1 MTSIVD
7 QFGQPMISKPAPKP
21 KARAAL
27 TGMRPF
33 DAADRTSQ
41 EMAAWN
47 PVLSS
52 PDAAMNPD
60 RDIIVAR
67 IRDLVRNDGW
77 ASGGVTKICDA
88 VVGADLRLSANP
100 DYRALSAWGP
110 GFDAVWAKEFAA
122 AAEAEWRS
130 WAYDTAKWCDLTRT
144 LPIPG
149 LFRLGFRHLLIDG
162 DALAAMSWR
171 PGRVGPGRAQ
181 LATALQLV
189 HPDRLS
195 NPQGSIDTRE
205 MRGGVHLD
213 EDGAA
218 VGYHVRRGHQSDYWA
233 GTEAQTWDYVPRETE
248 WGRPVMVHY
257 YEVDEAGQHRGA
269 GGLFAPIL
277 ARLRMLARY
286 DAAELQQSLVN
297 AIFGAYIESPFDPDA
312 VQDSLEDGTGV
323 SSYQSG
329 RAEFHDAKKLTLN
342 GVRISSLY
350 PGEKM
355 NFLSSSRPSANFAG
369 FENAVLRNVASGL
382 GLSHPQLSQD
392 WSGVNYSS
400 ARAALLEAWKTLS
413 RRRSEFSVGFCS
425 PIYGAFLEEVFEQR
439 LLPLPAGAPD
449 FMEARAAYTR
459 CRWIGPGRGWV
470 DPVKEP
476 TGALLRVAGGL
487 TALSFE
493 AMENTG
499 MDLEEILDQRELDE
513 QMFRDRGLPIPK
525 ELQGVSPN
533 VTIVEAPEKGEDA

>member
-1 MTSIVD
+1 MTGIIDIHGRPIVSS
-7 QFGQPMISKPAPKP
+7 PMAKP
-21 KARAAL
+21 KVRAAL
-27 TGMRPF
+27 TGTRPF

-41 EMAAWN
+41 EMADWN
-47 PVLSS
+47 PRPTS

-60 RDIIVAR
+60 RDIIVSR

-100 DYRALSAWGP
+100 DYRALSAWTS
-110 GFDAVWAKEFAA
+110 GFDAVWAKEFTAA
-122 AAEAEWRS
+122 VEAAWRS

-171 PGRVGPGRAQ
+171 PGRVGAGRAQ
-181 LATALQLV
+181 LATALQLI
-189 HPDRLS
+189 HPDRLC
-195 NPQGSIDTRE
+195 NPVDGIDTRE
-205 MRGGVHLD
+205 MRGGVQLD

-233 GTEAQTWDYVPRETE
+233 GAETQTWDYVARETD

-286 DAAELQQSLVN
+286 DAAELQQSVVN
-297 AIFGAYIESPFDPDA
+297 AIFGAYIESPNDPDLVQDALDPDA
-312 VQDSLEDGTGV
+312 MSATQDA
-323 SSYQSG
+323 
-329 RAEFHDAKKLTLN
+329 RAEFHEAKKLSLN
-342 GVRISSLY
+342 GVRIPTLF

-413 RRRSEFSVGFCS
+413 RRRAEFSAGFCS
-425 PIYGAFLEEVFEQR
+425 PIYGAFLEEIFEQGI
-439 LLPLPAGAPD
+439 LPLPAGAPD
-449 FMEARAAYTR
+449 FMEARQAYAR

-476 TGALLRVAGGL
+476 TGSLLRIGGGL
-487 TALSFE
+487 TSLSFE
-493 AMENTG
+493 VMENTG
-499 MDLEEILDQRELDE
+499 MDLEEVADQRLLDQQVFLD
-513 QMFRDRGLPIPK
+513 RRLPIPP
-525 ELQGVSPN
+525 ELGGGLLN
-533 VTIVEAPEKGEDA
+533 VTVNEAPEKGEEA

>member
-1 MTSIVD
+1 MTVPVLYGPDNRPLPPSR
-7 QFGQPMISKPAPKP
+7 SKV
-21 KARAAL
+21 RAAL
-27 TGMRPF
+27 NGTTPF

-41 EMAAWN
+41 EMAEWN
-47 PVLSS
+47 PLLSS

-100 DYRALSAWGP
+100 DYRALSAWGN
-110 GFDAVWAKEFAA
+110 GFDAAWAKEFTAA
-122 AAEAEWRS
+122 VEAAWRS
-130 WAYDTAKWCDLTRT
+130 WAYDVAKWCDVTRT

-162 DALAAMSWR
+162 DALAALPWR
-171 PGRVGPGRAQ
+171 PNRVGMGRAQ
-181 LATALQLV
+181 LATAVQLV

-195 NPQGSIDTRE
+195 NPRGLFDTRE
-205 MRGGVHLD
+205 IRGGVHLD

-218 VGYHVRRGHQSDYWA
+218 IGYHVRRGHESDFWA
-233 GTEAQTWDYVPRETE
+233 AAESQTWDYVPRETD

-277 ARLRMLARY
+277 ARLRMLVRY
-286 DAAELQQSLVN
+286 DAAELQQSVVN
-297 AIFGAYIESPFDPDA
+297 AIFGAYIESPNDPDVVQDALDPDA
-312 VQDSLEDGTGV
+312 MSATQDA
-323 SSYQSG
+323 
-329 RAEFHDAKKLTLN
+329 RAAFHEAKKLSLN
-342 GVRISSLY
+342 GVRIPTLF

-413 RRRSEFSVGFCS
+413 RRRAEFSAGFCS
-425 PIYGAFLEEVFEQR
+425 PIYGAFLEEIFEQGI
-439 LLPLPAGAPD
+439 LPLPAGAPD

-476 TGALLRVAGGL
+476 TGALLRVGGSL

-499 MDLEEILDQRELDE
+499 MDLEEILDQRQLDE
-513 QMFRDRGLPIPK
+513 QMFRDRGLAVPK
-525 ELQGVSPN
+525 ELTGGTPN
-533 VTIVEAPEKGEDA
+533 VTINEAPEKDEAA

>member
-1 MTSIVD
+1 MTAILDQHGRPIV
-7 QFGQPMISKPAPKP
+7 SRRKV
-21 KARAAL
+21 RAAL
-27 TGMRPF
+27 NGNTPF

-41 EMAAWN
+41 DMAEWN
-47 PVLSS
+47 PLLSS

-100 DYRALSAWGP
+100 DYRALSAWVK
-110 GFDAVWAKEFAA
+110 GFDPVWAKEFAA

-144 LPIPG
+144 LPVPG
-149 LFRLGFRHLLIDG
+149 QFRLGFRHLLVDG
-162 DALAAMSWR
+162 DALAALAWR

-181 LATALQLV
+181 LATAVQLL
-189 HPDRLS
+189 HPDRLC
-195 NPQGSIDTRE
+195 NPRNGVDTRE
-205 MRGGVHLD
+205 IRGGVHLD

-218 VGYHVRRGHQSDYWA
+218 IGYHFRRGHESDFWA
-233 GTEAQTWDYVPRETE
+233 GAETQVWDYVERETD
-248 WGRPVMVHY
+248 WGRPVVVHY

-277 ARLRMLARY
+277 ARLRMLVRY
-286 DAAELQQSLVN
+286 DAAELQQSVVN
-297 AIFGAYIESPFDPDA
+297 AIFGAYIESPNDPDV
-312 VQDSLEDGTGV
+312 VQDSLDPNAISAMQEA
-323 SSYQSG
+323 
-329 RAEFHDAKKLTLN
+329 RAEFHEAKKLSLN
-342 GVRISSLY
+342 GVRIPTLF

-355 NFLSSSRPSANFAG
+355 HFVSSSRPSANFAG

-413 RRRSEFSVGFCS
+413 RRRAEFSAGFCS
-425 PIYGAFLEEVFEQR
+425 PIYGAFLEEVFEQG

-499 MDLEEILDQRELDE
+499 MDLEEVLDQRKLDE
-513 QMFRDRGLPIPK
+513 QMFRDRDLPIPK
-525 ELQGVSPN
+525 ELQGATPN
-533 VTIVEAPEKGEDA
+533 VTIIKAPEKGEDA

>member
-1 MTSIVD
+1 MSVPTLLGPDGRALPPS
-7 QFGQPMISKPAPKP
+7 SKLKV
-21 KARAAL
+21 RAAL
-27 TGMRPF
+27 NGTTPF
-33 DAADRTSQ
+33 DAADRASQ
-41 EMAAWN
+41 EMASWN

-52 PDAAMNPD
+52 PDSAMNPH

-100 DYRALSAWGP
+100 DYRALARSSGIAA
-110 GFDAVWAKEFAA
+110 FDAVWAKEFIA

-149 LFRLGFRHLLIDG
+149 MFRLGFRHLLIDG
-162 DALAAMSWR
+162 DALAALAWR
-171 PGRVGPGRAQ
+171 PDRIGYGRGL
-181 LATALQLV
+181 LATCAQIL

-195 NPQGSIDTRE
+195 NPNNVMDTAE
-205 MRGGVHLD
+205 LRGGVQLD
-213 EDGAA
+213 RDGAA
-218 VGYHVRRGHQSDYWA
+218 VGGHIRRGHQSDWWA
-233 GTEAQTWDYVPRETE
+233 ESQSWDFVPRETD
-248 WGRPVMVHY
+248 WGRPVLVHY
-257 YEVDEAGQHRGA
+257 YEVEEAGQHRGI

-277 ARLRMLARY
+277 ARLRMLAKY
-286 DAAELQQSLVN
+286 DSAELQQSIVN
-297 AIFGAYIESPFDPDA
+297 AIFGAYIESPHDSDL
-312 VQDSLEDGTGV
+312 VQESLDDGGGV
-323 SSYQSG
+323 SAYQQG
-329 RAEFHDAKKLTLN
+329 RAAFHEQKKLTLN
-342 GVRISSLY
+342 GVRLPTLY

-355 NFLSSSRPSANFAG
+355 NFLSSSRPSSNFAS
-369 FENAVLRNVASGL
+369 FEAAVLRNVASGL

-413 RRRSEFSVGFCS
+413 RRRAEFAAGFCS
-425 PIYGAFLEEVFEQR
+425 PIYGAFLEEVFELGR
-439 LLPLPAGAPD
+439 LPLPANAPD
-449 FMEARAAYTR
+449 FMEARQAYAR

-476 TGALLRVAGGL
+476 TGALLRVGGAL

-499 MDLEEILDQRELDE
+499 MDLEEILDQRALDV
-513 QMFRDRGLPIPK
+513 QMFQDRGLDVPK
-525 ELQGVSPN
+525 ELLGGTPS
-533 VTIVEAPEKGEDA
+533 VTINEAPEAA